1 MISDQIRKLAAQ
13 EGGDEAFISFYLDTT
28 RGDEAQEDRLRLFL
42 KDELKRVRD
51 ELSVNGHKREVER
64 ATLQVE
70 EYVAKSLDPSTRGLA
85 IFSCPAKDFFVPIE
99 LPVPLT
105 PLVSIGTRPHLKPLA
120 QLRQEY
126 PPAAVVMVDAK
137 YARIFELA
145 FGRILYEIDLENPET
160 PRMHDQGGWSQ
171 ANMQRHVRDHID
183 RHQKEVAEVLAKM
196 IDSER
201 FPCVIISGQE
211 RNLANFRGFLPKRVE
226 DRVIGT
232 LHLDIKSDLADITE
246 ACLGLIRK
254 HQVRTRGERLVSL
267 EEAGRKKER
276 GALGPEPVTAA
287 ANMRSILH
295 LFLHTDAVL
304 AGWQCTGCR
313 TIGHQVP
320 LSCPACGKPVRSVDL
335 GEELIAAAETE
346 GATVELVP
354 GPSTLL
360 NYEGVGALLR
370 F

>member
-1 MISDQIRKLAAQ
+1 MITEQIRQLAAL
-13 EGGDEAFISFYLDTT
+13 GGSDDAFVSFYLDTT
-28 RGDEAQEDRLRLFL
+28 RGDEGQEGRLRLYL

-64 ATLQVE
+64 ATLQIE
-70 EYVAKSLDPSTRGLA
+70 EYVAKSLDSSTRGLA
-85 IFSCPAKDFFVPIE
+85 IFCCPAQEFFVPIE

-105 PLVSIGTRPHLKPLA
+105 PHVSIGNRPHLKPLA

-126 PPAAVVMVDAK
+126 PPAALVMVDAK

-145 FGRILYEIDLENPET
+145 FGRILYEIDLEHPET
-160 PRMHDQGGWSQ
+160 PRSHDQGGWSQ

-183 RHQKEVAEVLAKM
+183 RHHKEVAEVLARM

-232 LHLDIKSDLADITE
+232 LHLDIRSEQSEITE
-246 ACLGLIRK
+246 ACLTLIRQ

-276 GALGPEPVTAA
+276 GALGPESVTAA

-304 AGWQCTGCR
+304 AGWQCTSCS

-320 LSCPACGKPVRSVDL
+320 LSCPACGRSVRSVDL

-346 GATVELVP
+346 GAQVELVP
-354 GPSTLL
+354 GPSPLL